1 MKKVFLTIVLFISIV
16 QNSNAT
22 HWMTSFEDAKKLS
35 VATNKLILIDFWA
48 TWCGPCKR
56 MESDTWNKPEVES
69 FLNAYIPLK
78 IDIDV
83 FRKISDKYSA
93 NTIPYILIVDAN
105 GEVVYDE
112 KGYKDKNQMLKVL
125 KKYAI
130 STKIFQN
137 DFSSFYKKQTPDI
150 AISLAEKYF
159 DTSIYVNDNIKY
171 DFLKLASIYLKK
183 VRKLTTKKEYKSKFH
198 QKEILLEKGYKIL
211 IKGKSKKA
219 LKFLNKEFKEEDIL
233 LENKGLY
240 NFINFVAYKKLD
252 DKKNAKT
259 WYNKLKTDKDFKMY
273 LLKSRKI

>member
-1 MKKVFLTIVLFISIV
+1 MKKLILTAVLLISII
-16 QNSNAT
+16 QQANAG
-22 HWMTSFEDAKKLS
+22 HWMTSFKDAKKLS

-56 MESDTWNKPEVES
+56 MESDTWNKPEVEEI
-69 FLNAYIPLK
+69 LNAYIPLK

-130 STKIFQN
+130 STKIFQE
-137 DFSSFYKKQTPDI
+137 DFLKYYKKQTPET

-159 DTSIYVNDNIKY
+159 DTAIYVNDNIKY
-171 DFLKLASIYLKK
+171 NFLKVASVYLKK
-183 VRKLTTKKEYKSKFH
+183 VRKLTTKNEYKSKFY
-198 QKEILLEKGYKIL
+198 QKGILLEKGYKYL
-211 IKGKSKKA
+211 LKGKNEKI
-219 LKFLNKEFKEEDIL
+219 LKFLNKEFSEEEIL
-233 LENKGLY
+233 PENKGLY
-240 NFINFVAYKKLD
+240 DFINFVAYNKLK
-252 DKKNAKT
+252 DKENAKI
-259 WYNKLKTDKDFKMY
+259 WYNKLKENKDFKLY